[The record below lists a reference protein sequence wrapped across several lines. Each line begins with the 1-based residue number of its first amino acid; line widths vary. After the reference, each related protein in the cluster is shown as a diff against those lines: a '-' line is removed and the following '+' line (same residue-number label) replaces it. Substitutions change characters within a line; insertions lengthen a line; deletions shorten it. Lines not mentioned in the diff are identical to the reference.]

1 MVCGFVCL
9 NVLETGNSDMNA
21 LSELSVMQ
29 IVHMTLFFFQTQ
41 RQSGNYVTAPLLF
54 FPPFYFSSIYLFYP
68 VSFKRS
74 WVVCASLNAP
84 VSAARQTLGHV

>member
-29 IVHMTLFFFQTQ
+29 IVHMTLFSFKHKDRAVITSQ
-41 RQSGNYVTAPLLF
+41 PLCF
-54 FPPFYFSSIYLFYP
+54 FPPLSIFLPFIYFTRFLLSVAGLSVRL
-68 VSFKRS
+68 
-74 WVVCASLNAP
+74 
-84 VSAARQTLGHV
+84 

>member
-1 MVCGFVCL
+1 
-9 NVLETGNSDMNA
+9 MNA

-29 IVHMTLFFFQTQ
+29 IVHMTLFSFKHKD
-41 RQSGNYVTAPLLF
+41 SGNYVTAPLLF

>member
-29 IVHMTLFFFQTQ
+29 IVHMTLFSFKHKDN
-41 RQSGNYVTAPLLF
+41 GNYVTAPL
-54 FPPFYFSSIYLFYP
+54 PPPLSIFLPFIYFTRFLLSVAGLSVRL
-68 VSFKRS
+68 
-74 WVVCASLNAP
+74 
-84 VSAARQTLGHV
+84 

>member
-29 IVHMTLFFFQTQ
+29 IVHMTLFSFKHKDN
-41 RQSGNYVTAPLLF
+41 GNYVTAPLLF
-54 FPPFYFSSIYLFYP
+54 SPLSIFLPFIYFTRFLLSVAGLSVRL
-68 VSFKRS
+68 
-74 WVVCASLNAP
+74 
-84 VSAARQTLGHV
+84 

>member
-29 IVHMTLFFFQTQ
+29 IVHMTLFSFKHTDN
-41 RQSGNYVTAPLLF
+41 GNYVTAPLLF
-54 FPPFYFSSIYLFYP
+54 FPPLSIFLPFIYFTRFLLSVAGLSVRL
-68 VSFKRS
+68 
-74 WVVCASLNAP
+74 
-84 VSAARQTLGHV
+84 

>member
-29 IVHMTLFFFQTQ
+29 IVHMTLFSFKHKDNGT
-41 RQSGNYVTAPLLF
+41 YVTAPLLF
-54 FPPFYFSSIYLFYP
+54 FLSIFLLFIYFTRFLLSVAGLSVRL
-68 VSFKRS
+68 
-74 WVVCASLNAP
+74 
-84 VSAARQTLGHV
+84 

>member
-29 IVHMTLFFFQTQ
+29 IVHMTLFSFKHKDRAVITSQ
-41 RQSGNYVTAPLLF
+41 PLCF

>member
-29 IVHMTLFFFQTQ
+29 IVHMTLF
-41 RQSGNYVTAPLLF
+41 
-54 FPPFYFSSIYLFYP
+54 
-68 VSFKRS
+68 SFKHKDRAVITS
-74 WVVCASLNAP
+74 QPLCFFSPLSIFLPFIYFTRFLLSVAGLSVRL
-84 VSAARQTLGHV
+84 

>member
-54 FPPFYFSSIYLFYP
+54 SPLSIFLPFIYFTRFLLSVAGLSVRL
-68 VSFKRS
+68 
-74 WVVCASLNAP
+74 
-84 VSAARQTLGHV
+84 

>member
-29 IVHMTLFFFQTQ
+29 IVHMTLFSFKHKD
-41 RQSGNYVTAPLLF
+41 SGNYVTAPLLF
-54 FPPFYFSSIYLFYP
+54 FPPFLFFFHLFILP
-68 VSFKRS
+68 GFF
-74 WVVCASLNAP
+74 
-84 VSAARQTLGHV
+84 

>member
-29 IVHMTLFFFQTQ
+29 IVHMTLFSFKHKDN
-41 RQSGNYVTAPLLF
+41 GNYVTAPLLF
-54 FPPFYFSSIYLFYP
+54 PPPFYFSSIYLFYP

>member
-29 IVHMTLFFFQTQ
+29 IVHMTLFSFKHKD
-41 RQSGNYVTAPLLF
+41 SGNYVTAPLLF
-54 FPPFYFSSIYLFYP
+54 SPLSIFLPFIYFTRFLLSVAGLSVRL
-68 VSFKRS
+68 
-74 WVVCASLNAP
+74 
-84 VSAARQTLGHV
+84 